1 MLKGKISVIT
11 GGARGIGFA
20 IAEKFAEHH
29 SDIVIWDILDEGAN
43 SAKTLEEKYGIK
55 AKFYKVDITD
65 FETVKETAKKV
76 IEEMGTPEVIVNNA
90 GITRDTLLLRMKP
103 EDWELVL
110 KINLTGAFNTT
121 KGFLQQMLKN
131 RKGSIINIASVI
143 GLMGNAGQ
151 ANYAASKAG
160 LIGFT
165 KSLAKEIASRG
176 LRANAIA
183 PGFIETEMTK
193 KLPEKVIEEYLKV
206 IPLSRPGK
214 PEDVANVAL
223 FLASDLSSY
232 ITGQTIIVDG
242 GMLM

>member
-1 MLKGKISVIT
+1 MLKEKTALIT
-11 GGARGIGFA
+11 GAARGIGFA
-20 IAEKFAEHH
+20 IAQKFAQNGAN
-29 SDIVIWDILDEGAN
+29 IVIWDILDIGEE
-43 SAKTLEEKYGIK
+43 SAKKLKEQYGVETIFQK
-55 AKFYKVDITD
+55 IDITNFD
-65 FETVKETAKKV
+65 ITKEAAKET
-76 IEEMGTPEVIVNNA
+76 IEKMGIPEIIVNNA
-90 GITRDTLLLRMKP
+90 GITRDTLLMRMKP

-121 KGFLQQMLKN
+121 KSFLSPMLKN

-176 LRANAIA
+176 LRSNAIA
-183 PGFIETEMTK
+183 PGFIETEMTA

-206 IPLSRPGK
+206 IPLSRAGK

-232 ITGQTIIVDG
+232 VTGQTIPVAG
-242 GMLM
+242 GMVM